1 MAERINEANY
11 SAMITALYSFAN
23 NVYTSASEMQSLASV
38 CVQAIGDEDNAA
50 GEIYKRI
57 KECLL
62 KYAEATE
69 MAKGIAEKMQEEL
82 EAAKEDR
89 NNWSSDD

>member
-11 SAMITALYSFAN
+11 NAMISALNRFAGT
-23 NVYTSASEMQSLASV
+23 VYTSASEMQSLASV

-62 KYAEATE
+62 KYTEATE
-69 MAKGIAEKMQEEL
+69 LAKSIAASMQQEL
-82 EAAKEDR
+82 DAAKEDR
-89 NNWSSDD
+89 DNWGSDD